1 MNDFPGLCAGDNHYC
16 SQELV
21 PGLICLFLSMPLP
34 NLIPSTSP
42 NASAAEIPAGP
53 APTVV
58 ASGRVNVYAREQ
70 FRTHTLTFGRR
81 DYYKIALLTGSS
93 RYNYATRGVLI
104 DRPALVFSN
113 PLIPY
118 SWEPV
123 SEEQGG
129 YLCMFTEEF
138 LIINDRAASLQESP
152 LFRLGSDPVYLV
164 NDTQY
169 ADLSYLFSKMLQ
181 EMNSGYLY
189 QQEVVRNYLN
199 LVIHEALKMQPQATY
214 YPHPNAASRIVT
226 LFQGLLE
233 RQFPIDSPSH
243 GLKLRTPGDFARY
256 LSVHVNHL
264 NRAVREL
271 TGKPTSVHIAERI
284 ISEAKAL
291 LQHTSW
297 STAEIAYGLGF
308 EYPTYFNNFFKKQ
321 TGTTPSALR
330 LLLSQDYAAVAPRAA
345 I

>member
-1 MNDFPGLCAGDNHYC
+1 MPADLPALPGA
-16 SQELV
+16 EA
-21 PGLICLFLSMPLP
+21 P
-34 NLIPSTSP
+34 
-42 NASAAEIPAGP
+42 AAPRPAI
-53 APTVV
+53 V
-58 ASGRVNVYAREQ
+58 ASGQCNVYAREQ
-70 FRTHTLTFGRR
+70 FRTHKLTFGRR
-81 DYYKIALLTGSS
+81 DYYKVALLTGS

-118 SWEPV
+118 SWEPI
-123 SEEQGG
+123 SEAQGG

-152 LFRLGSDPVYLV
+152 LFRLGSDPVYWLSEA
-164 NDTQY
+164 QY
-169 ADLSYLFSKMLQ
+169 ADLSYLFSKLLQ

-189 QQEVVRNYLN
+189 QQEVVRNYLT
-199 LVIHEALKMQPQATY
+199 LIFHEALKLQPQATY
-214 YPHPNAASRIVT
+214 YQHPNAAARIVA

-233 RQFPIDSPSH
+233 RQFPIDSPAH
-243 GLKLRTPGDFARY
+243 GLKLRTPGDFARQ

-264 NRAVREL
+264 NRAVRTL
-271 TGKPTSVHIAERI
+271 TGKTTSAHIAERLI
-284 ISEAKAL
+284 AEAKAL

-321 TGTTPSALR
+321 TGTSPSALR
-330 LLLSQDYAAVAPRAA
+330 AGLSQVRS
-345 I
+345 

>member
-1 MNDFPGLCAGDNHYC
+1 MGQF
-16 SQELV
+16 
-21 PGLICLFLSMPLP
+21 
-34 NLIPSTSP
+34 
-42 NASAAEIPAGP
+42 
-53 APTVV
+53 
-58 ASGRVNVYAREQ
+58 NVYAREQ
-70 FRTHTLTFGRR
+70 FRTRKLTFGRR
-81 DYYKIALLTGSS
+81 DYYKIALITGSS

-104 DRPALVFSN
+104 ERPALVFSN

-152 LFRLGSDPVYLV
+152 LFKLGSDPVYFV
-164 NDTQY
+164 DETQY
-169 ADLSYLFSKMLQ
+169 GDLSYLFSKMLQ
-181 EMNSGYLY
+181 EMNSGYRY

-199 LVIHEALKMQPQATY
+199 LLIHEALKLQPQATY
-214 YPHPNAASRIVT
+214 YQHLNAASRIVA

-233 RQFPIDSPSH
+233 RQFPIDSPAH
-243 GLKLRTPGDFARY
+243 GLQLRTPADFARQ

-264 NRAVREL
+264 NRAVRAL
-271 TGKPTSVHIAERI
+271 TGKPTSAHIAERI
-284 ISEAKAL
+284 TSEAKAL

-308 EYPTYFNNFFKKQ
+308 AYPTYFNNFFKKQ

-330 LLLSQDYAAVAPRAA
+330 ALLSQGQAAPSPPAVV
-345 I
+345 

>member
-1 MNDFPGLCAGDNHYC
+1 M
-16 SQELV
+16 SSST
-21 PGLICLFLSMPLP
+21 LIPAVSP
-34 NLIPSTSP
+34 NLRR
-42 NASAAEIPAGP
+42 AEVPAGP
-53 APTVV
+53 LPAVV
-58 ASGRVNVYAREQ
+58 ASGQFNVYAREQ
-70 FRTHTLTFGRR
+70 FHLRKLTFGRR

-104 DRPALVFSN
+104 ERPALVFSN

-152 LFRLGSDPVYLV
+152 LFRLGSDPVYFV
-164 NDTQY
+164 DEARY
-169 ADLSYLFSKMLQ
+169 ADLAHLFAKMLQ
-181 EMNSGYLY
+181 EMNSGYAY
-189 QQEVVRNYLN
+189 RQEVVRNYLN
-199 LVIHEALKMQPQATY
+199 LIFHEALKLQPQATY
-214 YPHPNAASRIVT
+214 YPHPNATSRIVS

-233 RQFPIDSPSH
+233 RQFPIDSPNH
-243 GLKLRTPGDFARY
+243 GLKLRTPGDFARC

-264 NRAVREL
+264 NRAVRAL
-271 TGKPTSVHIAERI
+271 TGKPTSAHIAERI
-284 ISEAKAL
+284 LREAKAL

-308 EYPTYFNNFFKKQ
+308 AYPTYFNNFFKKQ

-330 LLLSQDYAAVAPRAA
+330 ALLSQGHAATAPPAVV
-345 I
+345 

>member
-1 MNDFPGLCAGDNHYC
+1 
-16 SQELV
+16 
-21 PGLICLFLSMPLP
+21 MPLP
-34 NLIPSTSP
+34 SP
-42 NASAAEIPAGP
+42 LSDLPALSQAEAPAASPLPAI
-53 APTVV
+53 V
-58 ASGRVNVYAREQ
+58 ASGSFNVYAREQ
-70 FRTHTLTFGRR
+70 FSTRKLTFGRR
-81 DYYKIALLTGSS
+81 DYYKISLLTGSS

-123 SEEQGG
+123 SAEQGG

-138 LIINDRAASLQESP
+138 LIVNDRAASLQESP

-164 NDTQY
+164 NETQY
-169 ADLSYLFSKMLQ
+169 ADLSYFFRKML
-181 EMNSGYLY
+181 EELSSGYVFR
-189 QQEVVRNYLN
+189 QEVIRNYLN
-199 LVIHEALKMQPQATY
+199 LLIHEALKLQPQASY
-214 YPHPNAASRIVT
+214 YQHPNAATRIAV

-233 RQFPIDSPSH
+233 RQFPIDSPAH
-243 GLKLRTPGDFARY
+243 GLQLRTPGDFARQ

-271 TGKPTSVHIAERI
+271 TGKPTSAHIAERLI
-284 ISEAKAL
+284 TEAKAL
-291 LQHTSW
+291 LMHTSW
-297 STAEIAYGLGF
+297 STAGIAYALGF

-330 LLLSQDYAAVAPRAA
+330 ALFNQRQAAAAPPPVV
-345 I
+345 

>member
-1 MNDFPGLCAGDNHYC
+1 MPSPTLASPVPPARGSAEAPAAG
-16 SQELV
+16 Q
-21 PGLICLFLSMPLP
+21 LP
-34 NLIPSTSP
+34 
-42 NASAAEIPAGP
+42 EI
-53 APTVV
+53 V
-58 ASGRVNVYAREQ
+58 ASDCCNVYAREQ
-70 FRTHTLTFGRR
+70 FSTRKLTFGRR
-81 DYYKIALLTGSS
+81 DYYKISLLTGSS

-123 SEEQGG
+123 SAEQGG

-138 LIINDRAASLQESP
+138 LIVNDRAASLQESP

-164 NDTQY
+164 SEAQY
-169 ADLSYLFSKMLQ
+169 ADLSYLFAKMLQ
-181 EMNSGYLY
+181 EMSSGYLY

-199 LVIHEALKMQPQATY
+199 LLIHEALKLQPHASY
-214 YPHPNAASRIVT
+214 YQHPNAATRIAT

-233 RQFPIDSPSH
+233 RQFPIDSPAH
-243 GLKLRTPGDFARY
+243 GLQLRTPGDFARQ

-264 NRAVREL
+264 NRAVRAL
-271 TGKPTSVHIAERI
+271 TGKTTSVHIAERVI
-284 ISEAKAL
+284 REAKAL
-291 LQHTSW
+291 LQHTNW

-321 TGTTPSALR
+321 TGTTPSAVR
-330 LLLSQDYAAVAPRAA
+330 AVLNQGPAA
-345 I
+345 IALPPVV

>member
-1 MNDFPGLCAGDNHYC
+1 MSFPSSTALVFPDPRWAEAAAG
-16 SQELV
+16 
-21 PGLICLFLSMPLP
+21 PLP
-34 NLIPSTSP
+34 
-42 NASAAEIPAGP
+42 A
-53 APTVV
+53 VV
-58 ASGRVNVYAREQ
+58 ALGQVNVYAREQ
-70 FRTHTLTFGRR
+70 FSTRQLTFGRR
-81 DYYKIALLTGSS
+81 DYYKVALLTGCS

-152 LFRLGSDPVYLV
+152 LFRLGSDPVYWV
-164 NDTQY
+164 NEAQY
-169 ADLSYLFSKMLQ
+169 ADLSYLFRKMLQ
-181 EMNSGYLY
+181 EMDSTYLY

-199 LVIHEALKMQPQATY
+199 LVIHEALKLQPQTTY
-214 YPHPNAASRIVT
+214 YQHPNAASRIVS

-233 RQFPIDSPSH
+233 RQFPIDSPAH
-243 GLKLRTPGDFARY
+243 GPKLRTPGDFARQ

-264 NRAVREL
+264 NRVVRAL
-271 TGKPTSVHIAERI
+271 TGKPTSAHIAERL

-308 EYPTYFNNFFKKQ
+308 AYPTYFNNFFKKQ
-321 TGTTPSALR
+321 TGTSPSALR
-330 LLLSQDYAAVAPRAA
+330 AGRSQEHPAGAPPLV
-345 I
+345 

>member
-1 MNDFPGLCAGDNHYC
+1 MSLPILTRK
-16 SQELV
+16 V
-21 PGLICLFLSMPLP
+21 PDPNSAEAAANQLP
-34 NLIPSTSP
+34 AI
-42 NASAAEIPAGP
+42 
-53 APTVV
+53 V
-58 ASGRVNVYAREQ
+58 ASGQFNVYLREQ
-70 FRTHTLTFGRR
+70 FNARKLTFGRR
-81 DYYKIALLTGSS
+81 DYYKISLLTGTS
-93 RYNYATRGVLI
+93 RYNYASRGVLI

-113 PLIPY
+113 PMIPY
-118 SWEPV
+118 SWEQV

-138 LIINDRAASLQESP
+138 LIVNDRAASLQESP
-152 LFRLGSDPVYLV
+152 LFRLGSDPVYWV
-164 NDTQY
+164 NETQY
-169 ADLSYLFSKMLQ
+169 AELSYLFGKMVQ
-181 EMNSGYLY
+181 EMNSDYPY
-189 QQEVVRNYLN
+189 KQEVARNYLN
-199 LVIHEALKMQPQATY
+199 LIVHEALKLQPQATY
-214 YPHPNAASRIVT
+214 YQHPNAASRIVT

-233 RQFPIDSPSH
+233 RQFPIDSPDH
-243 GLKLRTPGDFARY
+243 GLKLRTPGDFARQ

-271 TGKPTSVHIAERI
+271 TGKPTSVHITERI

-330 LLLSQDYAAVAPRAA
+330 AQLTHDHAASVPPTVV
-345 I
+345 

>member
-1 MNDFPGLCAGDNHYC
+1 MPP
-16 SQELV
+16 EPT
-21 PGLICLFLSMPLP
+21 PGLICLALRMTLP
-34 NLIPSTSP
+34 TLVP
-42 NASAAEIPAGP
+42 AALPEPRGSEAPVAELPA
-53 APTVV
+53 VV
-58 ASGRVNVYAREQ
+58 ASGQFNAYAREE
-70 FRTHTLTFGRR
+70 FRLRQLTFGRR
-81 DYYKIALLTGSS
+81 DYYKIALLTGRS
-93 RYNYATRGVLI
+93 RYHYATRGVLI
-104 DRPALVFSN
+104 ERPALVFSN

-138 LIINDRAASLQESP
+138 LIVNDRAASLQESP
-152 LFRLGSDPVYLV
+152 LFRLGSDPVYFV
-164 NDTQY
+164 DETQY
-169 ADLSYLFSKMLQ
+169 ADLAHLFAKMLQ
-181 EMNSGYLY
+181 EMRSGYHY
-189 QQEVVRNYLN
+189 KAEVVRSYLN
-199 LVIHEALKMQPQATY
+199 LVIHEALKLQPQATY
-214 YPHPNAASRIVT
+214 YQHPNAASRIVS

-233 RQFPIDSPSH
+233 RQFPIDSPDH
-243 GLKLRTPGDFARY
+243 GLKLRTPADFARQ

-264 NRAVREL
+264 NRAVRAL
-271 TGKPTSVHIAERI
+271 TGKPTSAHIAERI

-330 LLLSQDYAAVAPRAA
+330 AFLNQDHVAAPPTMV
-345 I
+345 

>member
-1 MNDFPGLCAGDNHYC
+1 
-16 SQELV
+16 
-21 PGLICLFLSMPLP
+21 MP
-34 NLIPSTSP
+34 IPRLTP
-42 NASAAEIPAGP
+42 ASATTEAPAAGQLP
-53 APTVV
+53 AIV
-58 ASGRVNVYAREQ
+58 AADCFNVYAREQ
-70 FRTHTLTFGRR
+70 FSTRKLVFGRR
-81 DYYKIALLTGSS
+81 DYYKISLLTGSS

-138 LIINDRAASLQESP
+138 LIVNDRAASLQESP

-164 NDTQY
+164 DETQY
-169 ADLSYLFSKMLQ
+169 DDLSYFFRKMLQ
-181 EMNSGYLY
+181 ELNSSYVF
-189 QQEVVRNYLN
+189 QQEVLRNYLN
-199 LVIHEALKMQPQATY
+199 LLIHEALKLQPQASY
-214 YPHPNAASRIVT
+214 YQHPNAATRIAT

-233 RQFPIDSPSH
+233 RQFPIDSPTH
-243 GLKLRTPGDFARY
+243 GLKLRTPADFARQ

-264 NRAVREL
+264 NRAVHKL
-271 TGKPTSVHIAERI
+271 TGKTTSAHIAERLI
-284 ISEAKAL
+284 REARAL

-297 STAEIAYGLGF
+297 STAEIAYSLGF

-321 TGTTPSALR
+321 TGTTPSAHRALV
-330 LLLSQDYAAVAPRAA
+330 SPAPPLV
-345 I
+345 

>member
-1 MNDFPGLCAGDNHYC
+1 
-16 SQELV
+16 
-21 PGLICLFLSMPLP
+21 MPP
-34 NLIPSTSP
+34 I
-42 NASAAEIPAGP
+42 
-53 APTVV
+53 V
-58 ASGRVNVYAREQ
+58 ASGRINVYERQQ
-70 FRTHTLTFGRR
+70 FSTRKLTFGRR
-81 DYYKIALLTGSS
+81 DYYKISLLTGTS

-123 SEEQGG
+123 SAEQGG

-164 NDTQY
+164 NETQY
-169 ADLSYLFSKMLQ
+169 ADLSYLFAKMLQ
-181 EMNSGYLY
+181 ELSSGYLY

-199 LVIHEALKMQPQATY
+199 LIIHEALKLQPQATY
-214 YPHPNAASRIVT
+214 YQHPNAATRIVT

-233 RQFPIDSPSH
+233 RQFPIDSPAH
-243 GLKLRTPGDFARY
+243 GLQLRTPGDFARQ

-264 NRAVREL
+264 NRAVRDL
-271 TGKPTSVHIAERI
+271 TGKTTSEHIAERMMT
-284 ISEAKAL
+284 EAKAL

-308 EYPTYFNNFFKKQ
+308 AYPTHFNNFFKKQ
-321 TGTTPSALR
+321 TGTTPRPCAR
-330 LLLSQDYAAVAPRAA
+330 CWAG
-345 I
+345 